1 MEKIKNEVW
10 ENLIGYN
17 PDREL
22 KELILSEV
30 ATTGK
35 SLQQVIGEGKT
46 IPIMPETGILDDDG
60 LFEYRGERMTA
71 KRFEEVNPLG
81 EFGRIVI
88 LGTREQVELHRKN
101 CVL

>member
-10 ENLIGYN
+10 KNLIGYN
-17 PDREL
+17 PDREV

-35 SLQQVIGEGKT
+35 TLQQVIGEGKI
-46 IPIMPETGILDDDG
+46 IPIMPETGILDDSG
-60 LFEYRGERMTA
+60 RFEYRGERMTA

-81 EFGRIVI
+81 EFGKII
-88 LGTREQVELHRKN
+88 IIGTQAQVEKHKN
-101 CVL
+101 LCK